1 VAGTGAGMGATTT
14 PLDGVAV
21 GTGGGAGAEVE
32 GRGVVVGPPP
42 AAMQAGGGG
51 HTRDGRLER
60 DGAFAAGGLC
70 LSEAGSLRGVGYPF
84 ASNPQ
89 LDRLVSAAIV
99 GDFLVLIAA
108 GSVWCSPEVY
118 GDFYPPGTPQGM
130 TTATR
135 GLDRTSSRSRK
146 SVGKGGGGKASQRS
160 QPERGGKEAV
170 VI

>member
-1 VAGTGAGMGATTT
+1 
-14 PLDGVAV
+14 
-21 GTGGGAGAEVE
+21 
-32 GRGVVVGPPP
+32 
-42 AAMQAGGGG
+42 MQAGGGG